1 MRTLTTLLTGILL
14 VGFCATSA
22 QAQRYKYP
30 PGPPYRSCPDSVSL
44 FSVQQTD
51 TTLAPC
57 HPATLDTVWG
67 VRGIITAWDANASA
81 FGFYMQNTYADGAHP
96 WTGADIF
103 TGATNYKSSVP
114 GTPTGGNLALGDS
127 VVIYGTTQEFPASNG
142 ETEIEGP
149 DAVQSTNDIIIR
161 KINGGNALPP
171 FQVGTTA
178 DFNWVPGISAATAEP
193 WEGCL
198 VRIDGPLKVAR
209 VQQGAGVGFA
219 GFLIVHTGSTGDSV
233 LIDGVTLA
241 TPTFGVPPL
250 NTPIDYV
257 QGVLNQRNSSA
268 GTGSVNSYR
277 IQLTSGNDISLST
290 PPNLTAA
297 YPIED
302 NVLRLVF
309 DRNLDPINSQIAGK
323 YSLGSA
329 LDGSTVD
336 AAVLESSP
344 GNVVRLTITSVLV
357 DGDIETVNASGIGSL
372 TCPTCL
378 ISPAQT
384 LTFVNGVL
392 TIKDVQKPDP
402 AFLPLFD
409 DRSRFA
415 GAGTTPG
422 TRLTF
427 RGVSIDSYG
436 SLFYL
441 QDAAGGLRSGVSVFG
456 PSTSFTPGNKYL
468 VAGQVQEFGGE
479 TEIVSTVYIVDEGVA
494 GPGERPQAIPLPV
507 LELVSVLSDTTTD
520 MAQNQ
525 TTGED
530 YECMLV
536 RAEGMKCTENRLSGE
551 SFFAAGDVYPSYPDT
566 ILISNLGSKY
576 TYTPQKYHQL
586 NVNGVLHMS
595 NNIFRILPRS
605 DADIEILGFVGAD
618 PTPTPRELSL
628 SVAPNPARSA
638 RITFAL
644 PNRTD
649 VDLAVF
655 DLLGRQIRQIA
666 KGSFEPGTYSR
677 AWDGTNAS
685 GGRVRA
691 GMYFYRLKAGGKTLN
706 TRGVMLN

>member
-44 FSVQQTD
+44 FNVQQAD

-67 VRGIITAWDANASA
+67 VRGIITAFDANASA
-81 FGFYMQNTYADGAHP
+81 FGFYIQNTYADGPHG

-149 DAVQSTNDIIIR
+149 DAIQSTNDIIIR
-161 KINGGNALPP
+161 KIDGGNALPP

-178 DFNWVPGISAATAEP
+178 DFNWVPAFSSVTAEP

-198 VRIDGPLKVAR
+198 VKIAGPLKVAR
-209 VQQGAGVGFA
+209 IQQGAGVGFA
-219 GFLIVHTGSTGDSV
+219 GFLIVNPSSPGDSM
-233 LIDGVTLA
+233 LINGVTLA

-250 NTPIDYV
+250 NTNIDYV

-277 IQLTSGNDISLST
+277 IQLRSGNDISLST
-290 PPNLTAA
+290 PPNLTDA

-302 NVLRLVF
+302 NIIRIVF
-309 DRNLDPINSQIAGK
+309 DRNVDPTTAQYAGN

-329 LDGSTVD
+329 LSGSTVD
-336 AAVLESSP
+336 AAALETNP

-357 DGDIETVNASGIGSL
+357 DGDIETVNCSGVGSY

-384 LTFVNGVL
+384 RTFVNGVL
-392 TIKDVQKPDP
+392 TIADVEKPDP
-402 AFLPLFD
+402 AMLPLFD

-415 GAGTTPG
+415 GTGTTPG
-422 TRLTF
+422 TKLTF

-441 QDAAGGLRSGVSVFG
+441 QDEAGGLRSGVSVFG
-456 PSTSFTPGNKYL
+456 PSTSFTPGKKYL

-479 TEIVSTVYIVDEGVA
+479 TEIVSTVYIVDEGA
-494 GPGERPQAIPLPV
+494 GTLPAPALQTIAV
-507 LELVSVLSDTTTD
+507 LADTSTD
-520 MAQNQ
+520 MTQTQ

-530 YECMLV
+530 YEGMLV
-536 RAEGMKCTENRLSGE
+536 RVEGVKVVPFNTPPTDPVAGG
-551 SFFAAGDVYPSYPDT
+551 SFRVVGPYPTYPDT
-566 ILISNLGSKY
+566 ILISDIGSKY
-576 TYTPQKYHQL
+576 VFDANASQLL
-586 NVNGVLHMS
+586 NVNGVLHIT
-595 NNIFRILPRS
+595 NNAFRILPRS
-605 DADIEILGFVGAD
+605 DSDIELLGTVGVSSLTPFV
-618 PTPTPRELSL
+618 LSL
-628 SVAPNPARSA
+628 SVSPNPARSA
-638 RITFAL
+638 RVTFAL
-644 PNRTD
+644 PNRAD

-655 DLLGRQIRQIA
+655 DLLGRQVRQIA
-666 KGSFEPGTYSR
+666 KGSFEPGTYAR

-691 GMYFYRLKAGGKTLN
+691 GMYFYRLKVAGKVLN
-706 TRGVMLN
+706 ARGVMLN